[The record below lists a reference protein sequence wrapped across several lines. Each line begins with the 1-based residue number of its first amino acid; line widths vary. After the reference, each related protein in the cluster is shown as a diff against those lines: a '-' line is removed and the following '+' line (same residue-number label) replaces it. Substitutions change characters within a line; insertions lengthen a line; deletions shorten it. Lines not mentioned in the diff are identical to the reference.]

1 MPKLTNTQLET
12 LSYSSQGWNKI
23 LSDNME
29 KLNDT
34 LLKVSEVLDVDFTS
48 LADGDIFQ
56 WDAASSKWKNVQWTS
71 VIPTT
76 TTTSTTT
83 ITTTSSSSTASST
96 SSTASS
102 STTMSSTSSTSSTA
116 STTSST
122 SSTMTTSST
131 FSTSTTSS
139 STTTTTA

>member
-29 KLNDT
+29 KLNDL
-34 LLKVSEVLDVDFTS
+34 LLKVSGVLDVDFTS

-76 TTTSTTT
+76 TSTTT
-83 ITTTSSSSTASST
+83 TTTSSSSTASST
-96 SSTASS
+96 SSTASTTS
-102 STTMSSTSSTSSTA
+102 TMSSTSSTSSTA